1 MLPQL
6 SFCRITSHNSGITHT
21 ASQIETILNPS
32 FLECEARFKE
42 INGTESHTIEI
53 AQKSTIGLGETAS
66 LAWMYEEPA
75 GLTVD
80 EKLDDIEKKLY
91 KLLYYFDIRTN

>member
-1 MLPQL
+1 M
-6 SFCRITSHNSGITHT
+6 CRITSHKSGITHT
-21 ASQIETILNPS
+21 ASQIERILNPS